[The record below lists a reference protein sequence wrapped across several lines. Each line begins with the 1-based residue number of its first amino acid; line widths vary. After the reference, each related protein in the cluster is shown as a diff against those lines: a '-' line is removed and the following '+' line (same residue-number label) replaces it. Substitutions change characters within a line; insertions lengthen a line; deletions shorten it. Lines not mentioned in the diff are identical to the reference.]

1 LLIKKI
7 KKIVF
12 GENLLQMAQLPN
24 EANTHMVWQ
33 MCNSHLA
40 VEKIYDNTIVLAYV
54 QLSFD
59 S

>member
-12 GENLLQMAQLPN
+12 VENLLQMAQLPN
-24 EANTHMVWQ
+24 EANTHLVWQ
-33 MCNSHLA
+33 MCNNHL
-40 VEKIYDNTIVLAYV
+40 VVKKKYDNTTVLAYV
-54 QLSFD
+54 QLPFD